1 MLNKFSF
8 FNITCAYIVLILL
21 NLFFLQHNCI
31 LKFIL
36 RPLHSLSFHLHNQ
49 LLILALFFFTGFS
62 GIVFYLFGDKLLEK
76 IKFPGLFFALGTLGG
91 TVFFH
96 LLPEYIEHHE
106 NDMLYVFLAIPGFLV
121 WFIPVFFKNKKEES
135 KYSIVALMAGD
146 ALHNAF
152 TSILWLSLCIASGRI
167 EFMILPAI
175 MLHEIPH
182 KVGNFGIM
190 IFSGMSKKRA
200 LIYSVIAS
208 SFFFTALFLY
218 NVDVHIDGKIFIPI
232 IVGTLCY
239 TFFSGIYHERQ
250 SLKGK
255 NLYWLAA
262 GLFLMIFVNL
272 LTGEMH

>member
-8 FNITCAYIVLILL
+8 FNITCTCIVLILL
-21 NLFFLQHNCI
+21 NLFFLATQLHFGI
-31 LKFIL
+31 IL
-36 RPLHSLSFHLHNQ
+36 RPLQSLSFHLYNQ
-49 LLILALFFFTGFS
+49 VLILVLFFLTGFS
-62 GIVFYLFGDKLLEK
+62 GIIFYLFGDKLLEK

-96 LLPEYIEHHE
+96 LLPEYIEHHK
-106 NDMLYVFLAIPGFLV
+106 NDTLYVLLAIPGFLV
-121 WFIPVFFKNKKEES
+121 WFIPGFFKNKKEES
-135 KYSIVALMAGD
+135 KYSIAALMAGD

-190 IFSGMSKKRA
+190 IFSGMSKKKA
-200 LIYSVIAS
+200 LVYSVIAA

-218 NVDVHIDGKIFIPI
+218 NVDIHIDGKIFIPI